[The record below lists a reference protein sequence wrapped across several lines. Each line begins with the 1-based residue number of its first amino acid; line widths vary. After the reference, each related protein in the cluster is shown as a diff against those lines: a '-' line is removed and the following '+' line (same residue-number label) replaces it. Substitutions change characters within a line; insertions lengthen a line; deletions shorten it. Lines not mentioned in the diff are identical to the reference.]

1 MSWLQS
7 PSAVILEPPQ
17 NKVSHCFHCFPINL
31 PLMMGPDAM
40 ILIFW
45 MLDFKPAFSLS
56 SFTFIKRLFSSS
68 LLSAIKVVS
77 SVYLKLLIFL
87 PAILIPAC
95 NSPSPAFLMIYSANK
110 LNKQGDSIQPWSKS
124 FLIWNQSIVLC
135 SVLTKLNFLTCI
147 QISQE
152 EGKVVWYCHLLKNFS
167 PFVLIHIVK
176 VFGPVNKAEVV
187 VFLELLLFLWSN
199 GCWQFDI
206 WLLCLSKSNLNIWKF
221 SVHILGQA

>member
-1 MSWLQS
+1 M
-7 PSAVILEPPQ
+7 
-17 NKVSHCFHCFPINL
+17 
-31 PLMMGPDAM
+31 
-40 ILIFW
+40 
-45 MLDFKPAFSLS
+45 
-56 SFTFIKRLFSSS
+56 FSSS

-87 PAILIPAC
+87 PAVLIPAC
-95 NSPSPAFLMIYSANK
+95 NSPSPAFLMMYSANK

-124 FLIWNQSIVLC
+124 FPIWNQSIVLC
-135 SVLTKLNFLTCI
+135 SVLTKLNFLICI